1 MKRLLAA
8 LLAALVLT
16 GCAGGT
22 GEPSS
27 SAAGVRLDSR
37 QSVSGSAADNDTAGE
52 TDAEGA
58 LAISLEHADVPA
70 QDAYNTKV
78 ERDGDHGVAVWKV
91 EFETDYG
98 DYDFEVTVAGG
109 AIVDADYEVDEDWLG
124 RLGGSPVDADGAK
137 EIAAAKVPGADPAD
151 ITVTTED
158 GDGRSRYEGRFSVDG
173 IVYEFEIDSAT
184 GRIFDWNADLRD

>member
-37 QSVSGSAADNDTAGE
+37 QSASGSAADNDTEGE

-58 LAISLEHADVPA
+58 LAISLEHADVPT

-98 DYDFEVTVAGG
+98 D
-109 AIVDADYEVDEDWLG
+109 
-124 RLGGSPVDADGAK
+124 
-137 EIAAAKVPGADPAD
+137 
-151 ITVTTED
+151 
-158 GDGRSRYEGRFSVDG
+158 
-173 IVYEFEIDSAT
+173 
-184 GRIFDWNADLRD
+184 